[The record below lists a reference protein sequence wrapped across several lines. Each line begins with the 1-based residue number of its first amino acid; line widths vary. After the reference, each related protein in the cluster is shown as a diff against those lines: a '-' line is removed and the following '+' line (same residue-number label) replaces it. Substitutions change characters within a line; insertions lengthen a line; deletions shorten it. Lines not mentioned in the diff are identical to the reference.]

1 MRLNPALIFILV
13 LFLKTSGILAQE
25 NFDPNKFKSDGK
37 IGIYEHLDSFI
48 PNDILL
54 INQDSLPVNL
64 KQLIDKPTVIS
75 FVYYNCPGLCSP
87 LLGGLA
93 EVIERSDLELGK
105 DYQVITISFNPGD
118 GPKLGKRKKHN
129 YIAQIDRL
137 IDTSQWIW
145 LTGDSINIA
154 KATATMGFRY
164 TKEGKEFVHA
174 AAIMVVSPHGK
185 ISRYLHGTYFL
196 PFDLKMAITEAKE
209 ERSGPTISKV
219 LKFCFSYDAEGKK
232 YVFNITKV
240 TGVIVLG
247 GALLLFLVLILKSGK
262 KKKEQV

>member
-1 MRLNPALIFILV
+1 
-13 LFLKTSGILAQE
+13 
-25 NFDPNKFKSDGK
+25 
-37 IGIYEHLDSFI
+37 
-48 PNDILL
+48 
-54 INQDSLPVNL
+54 
-64 KQLIDKPTVIS
+64 
-75 FVYYNCPGLCSP
+75 
-87 LLGGLA
+87 
-93 EVIERSDLELGK
+93 
-105 DYQVITISFNPGD
+105 
-118 GPKLGKRKKHN
+118 
-129 YIAQIDRL
+129 
-137 IDTSQWIW
+137 
-145 LTGDSINIA
+145 
-154 KATATMGFRY
+154 
-164 TKEGKEFVHA
+164 KEGKEFVHA